1 MLETSI
7 DSPAPVRVVSEA
19 IKEWIGKLGPIW
31 VEGELSQVDDRKGS
45 TMIFMRL
52 RDTSAEMSI
61 SVSCHRSVFS
71 AVAPLPANARIKVF
85 SKVNFYTGNG
95 SLSLNAR
102 EIHHVGIGELLARLE
117 ALKKVLAAEGLF
129 SASRKKE
136 LPFLPRRIGLICGR
150 NSAAEK
156 DVVENSRRR
165 WPAVEFEIREVTVQ
179 GSSAV
184 SEVSSALK
192 ELDLIEDVD
201 VIIITRGGGSFED
214 LLPFSDEGL
223 IRLVAQCK
231 TPIVSA
237 IGHEQDTPL
246 IDLVADFRASTPT
259 DAAKRVV
266 PDIIEEQNAI
276 GEKSSRLLRAINSLF
291 ERESAEIKSLASRPI
306 MKDPKQLIAP
316 LIEELKIWT
325 KSLRQEMSHLIDLAR
340 GELSQN
346 VAQLRALSPLAV
358 LERGYSVALT
368 KQGDLIRDVKQVKS
382 GDDFR
387 LRLALGEIAA
397 TVRSTTEISR
407 STSASEK

>member
-61 SVSCHRSVFS
+61 SVSCHRSVFA

-117 ALKKVLAAEGLF
+117 ALKKILAAEGLF
-129 SASRKKE
+129 AASRKKV

-156 DVVENSRRR
+156 DVVENARRR
-165 WPAVEFEIREVTVQ
+165 WPAVEFEIREVAVQ
-179 GSSAV
+179 GASAV
-184 SEVSSALK
+184 SEVSKALK
-192 ELDLIEDVD
+192 ELDDHSEVD

-223 IRLVAQCK
+223 VRIVAACK
-231 TPIVSA
+231 KPVVSA

-266 PDIIEEQNAI
+266 PDILEEQKAL
-276 GEKSSRLLRAINSLF
+276 GEKTSRLLRAITSLV
-291 ERESAEIKSLASRPI
+291 ERESAEIKSLSTRPI
-306 MKDPKQLIAP
+306 MKDPRQLITP
-316 LIEELKIWT
+316 LIDELKIWS
-325 KSLRQEMSHLIDLAR
+325 KALRQ
-340 GELSQN
+340 
-346 VAQLRALSPLAV
+346 
-358 LERGYSVALT
+358 
-368 KQGDLIRDVKQVKS
+368 
-382 GDDFR
+382 
-387 LRLALGEIAA
+387 
-397 TVRSTTEISR
+397 
-407 STSASEK
+407 